1 MPSGCYS
8 LIMIRLATYL
18 AVVCVTGS
26 AFAQAPA
33 QLGESA
39 QRMIGNWEF
48 SNADRDRTCTATFR
62 NDRAPSGFKVEFDA
76 NCVNLFPLVR
86 DIAAWKFPDND
97 LLYLIDAKGKSIV
110 EFSEV
115 EDGIFEAPTPGVG
128 VLFLQNAAAAA
139 APPKPAE
146 QIAGDWAIV
155 RKAGTPVCTLTLS
168 MTKAGDGFSVSIKP
182 GCETAIARLNF
193 SQWRIDRDELL
204 LLPTRGNP
212 WRFEEVDN
220 NVSWRRV
227 PESADQIMLV
237 RQ

>member
-1 MPSGCYS
+1 
-8 LIMIRLATYL
+8 
-18 AVVCVTGS
+18 
-26 AFAQAPA
+26 
-33 QLGESA
+33 
-39 QRMIGNWEF
+39 
-48 SNADRDRTCTATFR
+48 
-62 NDRAPSGFKVEFDA
+62 
-76 NCVNLFPLVR
+76 
-86 DIAAWKFPDND
+86 
-97 LLYLIDAKGKSIV
+97 V